1 MAVGHAIGGTP
12 RKRDLG
18 SSYTPEHAHRASVVC
33 FGRGHDGA
41 AAWFHQEG
49 AEDSQ
54 TRIGLGEGTAQTVE
68 EAQMKK
74 QNVGS
79 DFDDFLAEEGMLEE
93 VTAVAVKRVIAWQIE
108 QEMSAQKITKTA
120 MAKKMHTSR
129 ASLNRLL
136 DENDTSLTL
145 ATLAGA
151 AAALGRRIKL
161 ELAPA

>member
-1 MAVGHAIGGTP
+1 
-12 RKRDLG
+12 
-18 SSYTPEHAHRASVVC
+18 
-33 FGRGHDGA
+33 
-41 AAWFHQEG
+41 
-49 AEDSQ
+49 
-54 TRIGLGEGTAQTVE
+54 
-68 EAQMKK
+68 MKK

-79 DFDDFLAEEGMLEE
+79 DFNEFLAEEDMLEE

-108 QEMSAQKITKTA
+108 QEMSAQKMTKTA
-120 MAKKMHTSR
+120 MAKKMRTSR

-145 ATLAGA
+145 TTLAGA